1 MNVFSWFFAG
11 MLAIG
16 VTVAVV
22 LRVWPH
28 FNAFDFMPYITVF
41 AAMGVLPGTR
51 LRLLQRYPA
60 FVFRIGYAE
69 FAVDEALGS
78 RIGVKVNDSPGTG
91 LA

>member
-41 AAMGVLPGTR
+41 AAMGVLE
-51 LRLLQRYPA
+51 LA
-60 FVFRIGYAE
+60 FMFTGKLFGPMPLNIRFIGL
-69 FAVDEALGS
+69 ALG
-78 RIGVKVNDSPGTG
+78 IIAYLGVSMTLPLVAGG
-91 LA
+91 